1 MQADAGIHE
10 AGGFELLGV
19 VQVAAVEDDRLLHL
33 VFHELEIGIA
43 EGTLKDIETDA
54 MRKVDEAT
62 AIAKASPVP
71 ALDAIEKNVWADG
84 GAAWRN

>member
-1 MQADAGIHE
+1 MYDP
-10 AGGFELLGV
+10 ELYRDKRE
-19 VQVAAVEDDRLLHL
+19 VEQWRQRDPIILYRTRLLETG
-33 VFHELEIGIA
+33 VA

-62 AIAKASPVP
+62 AMAKSSPVP
-71 ALDAIEKNVWADG
+71 ALDGIGKNVWADG